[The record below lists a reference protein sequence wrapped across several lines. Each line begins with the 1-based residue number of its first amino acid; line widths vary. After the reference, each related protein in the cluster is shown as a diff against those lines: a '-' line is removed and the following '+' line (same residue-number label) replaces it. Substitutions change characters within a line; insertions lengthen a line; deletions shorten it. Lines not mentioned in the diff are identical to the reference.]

1 MAIQKPPANTY
12 NDEPGESAHAK
23 SPSSPSNDCTNSQA
37 IATTMLPP
45 APLPDSPFVLNYSS
59 GSSPS
64 SFWSPA
70 SSTTSHTL
78 SPIFSPAPFKDFT
91 SLAYATPHHIAGNA
105 LALDVRFGPD
115 IAADWLR
122 FKTHG
127 FPVERGIDPAL
138 TLISS
143 PSALTSDSGNPPVTS
158 ASDSEPGA
166 GPSRKRSL
174 HKRKTSDDD
183 DDYVEENG
191 EGDSEHESVAARLK
205 RRREVG
211 PRKRTGGDREPRHL
225 ILDLTTLT
233 GPGAFRCEDCNR
245 SFKRI
250 YELNRHLRA
259 TVAHGAVR
267 DGLWRHACSC
277 CFITYARDDALTRHH
292 TDTDYDCET
301 ADEALRER
309 WMRLWS
315 SDGTMIAPEETRAK
329 AAERAQKKL
338 Q

>member
-1 MAIQKPPANTY
+1 MSAQKPLVNTY
-12 NDEPGESAHAK
+12 SDEPGESARAK
-23 SPSSPSNDCTNSQA
+23 SSPALGNDLTNAQA
-37 IATTMLPP
+37 IVTTMRPP
-45 APLPDSPFVLNYSS
+45 GPLHDSPFVLDYSY
-59 GSSPS
+59 GTSPS

-78 SPIFSPAPFKDFT
+78 SPTFSPVPFKFFT
-91 SLAYATPHHIAGNA
+91 SLASSPPQHFVGNA
-105 LALDVRFGPD
+105 LALDVRFD
-115 IAADWLR
+115 SDTAADR
-122 FKTHG
+122 FRLHSQG
-127 FPVERGIDPAL
+127 FPVEHGIDPAL
-138 TLISS
+138 TFIA
-143 PSALTSDSGNPPVTS
+143 PVSASTSDSGDPLATS
-158 ASDSEPGA
+158 ASNSEPGA
-166 GPSRKRSL
+166 GPSRKRPL

-183 DDYVEENG
+183 DAYVEENG
-191 EGDSEHESVAARLK
+191 EGDSDHESVAARLK
-205 RRREVG
+205 RGRKVV
-211 PRKRTGGDREPRHL
+211 PRKRTG
-225 ILDLTTLT
+225 

-259 TVAHGAVR
+259 TVAHGVVR
-267 DGLWRHACSC
+267 DGLWRYACSC